1 LYAQLFNAANDEDK
15 DFPRVDP
22 NNIDFDAVQKYLLE
36 QPTRVP
42 NVKFN
47 KAAIYNT
54 EDRNRAFYEPIRLQ
68 TLMNYHPA
76 AVKRATDFYTG
87 ALEGKEEI
95 EEANQ
100 ADIKKDLGVAN
111 ITPNISPVAGVQ
123 QTTPGTTANR
133 IPPGM
138 NPNQQNVG
146 AQNYAA
152 AFPNDPLG
160 QMIATRNAQ
169 QA

>member
-1 LYAQLFNAANDEDK
+1 
-15 DFPRVDP
+15 
-22 NNIDFDAVQKYLLE
+22 
-36 QPTRVP
+36 
-42 NVKFN
+42 
-47 KAAIYNT
+47 
-54 EDRNRAFYEPIRLQ
+54 
-68 TLMNYHPA
+68 
-76 AVKRATDFYTG
+76 
-87 ALEGKEEI
+87 
-95 EEANQ
+95 
-100 ADIKKDLGVAN
+100 LGVPK

-123 QTTPGTTANR
+123 QAPPGAPGNP

-138 NPNQQNVG
+138 NPNQTNVG